1 MLFNL
6 VVISRS
12 LPLSEV
18 MKYSF
23 VYRMRLKMVTLLLAN
38 INKLLNCNILLIFP
52 ESIDQFCISILKIFL
67 YSILVTCLKIY
78 IKGVWKHGN
87 LINNKGQQ
95 QQKCQVLKNLLF
107 KVR

>member
-38 INKLLNCNILLIFP
+38 INKLLICNILLIFP

-67 YSILVTCLKIY
+67 YSILVIY
-78 IKGVWKHGN
+78 IKGVRKHGT